1 MLRTAHD
8 WYMKMTSYANYS
20 EMNGI
25 ERIFFEKIINEIRK
39 EAIEEC
45 AKNARRNRD
54 WSEWKNES
62 DSVDKHS
69 ILKLIDELK

>member
-25 ERIFFEKIINEIRK
+25 ERSWFEKIINEIRK
-39 EAIEEC
+39 ESIEEC
-45 AKNARRNRD
+45 AKIA
-54 WSEWKNES
+54 KGII
-62 DSVDKHS
+62 VDRKGFADKDS